1 MSNFT
6 TLLIAL
12 LGGVFLGLMVYF
24 NGLMANA
31 IGAVPG
37 SAIIHIV
44 GLGTSLF
51 LVVFSFKTVKRRNYI
66 FHWTH
71 IAGAFGGVAVAI
83 IGYAVNSK
91 IGLAPTMGAVVI
103 GQILYGWLSDSF
115 GFFGSPIKK
124 VSSLDIL
131 QVLFIL
137 TGVGVLIYA

>member
-1 MSNFT
+1 MLSN
-6 TLLIAL
+6 I
-12 LGGVFLGLMVYF
+12 
-24 NGLMANA
+24 
-31 IGAVPG
+31 
-37 SAIIHIV
+37 
-44 GLGTSLF
+44 TSLCF
-51 LVVFSFKTVKRRNYI
+51 NFHSHRIIGIIIRKFSFKTVKRRNYI

-124 VSSLDIL
+124 VSSIDIL